1 MSCMNEFYAFV
12 TRNSKPLIPSV
23 AEQIPCAHLV
33 VRMSMPCI
41 QNLKVRKKIKLHLL
55 LHSLNLPSHDLL
67 LLFLLLFLV
76 R

>member
-1 MSCMNEFYAFV
+1 MNEFYVFV

-33 VRMSMPCI
+33 VRMSVPCI
-41 QNLKVRKKIKLHLL
+41 QNLKMSKKIKFYLL
-55 LHSLNLPSHDLL
+55 LHSLDLPSHDLL
-67 LLFLLLFLV
+67 LLLLLLFLV